1 MRFNYSQ
8 HSHSMATLK
17 TQTLDIMK
25 KVLFAIILLSLTAMG
40 YAQTQQQGYVKT
52 KGRMVNGQHVRGF
65 TAILM
70 FTAKSASGYGTLLR
84 R

>member
-25 KVLFAIILLSLTAMG
+25 KVLFAIILLALTAMG
-40 YAQTQQQGYVKT
+40 YAQTQQKGYVKT
-52 KGRMVNGQHVRGF
+52 KE
-65 TAILM
+65 
-70 FTAKSASGYGTLLR
+70 ASTVVAPPKPSLSWMQNELY
-84 R
+84 